1 MTFTTSAAPS
11 AAPGSGGVRKA
22 GVLLLSPTGL
32 LASIPHAM
40 SMTVDHHAM
49 RNSPSQRVRY
59 GHTAALALA
68 ISLTG
73 CTAKPPSAELFPLEP
88 GHHWIYSQQT
98 EMENGRSDSR
108 WLQISALPP
117 EDFDGVRAWRRS
129 SDDGA
134 EYWLRRDETGIFRI
148 ASRNEL
154 EDEPQKDPLPRYVLK
169 EPLALG
175 TEWQAQTVPYLL
187 ERRQGGF
194 PPELRHE
201 GKPVMMRY
209 SIDALNE
216 SVQVPAGRFEG
227 CLRVHGHATLKLY
240 VDPVTGWRDMPLTTL
255 EWYCPGPGLVKLARQ
270 EPAGSHFLLG
280 GSVTLELQSWE
291 AP

>member
-1 MTFTTSAAPS
+1 MTPTTPAATSP
-11 AAPGSGGVRKA
+11 APGSGGVRKA
-22 GVLLLSPTGL
+22 YARLLSPTGS
-32 LASIPHAM
+32 LARIRRAM
-40 SMTVDHHAM
+40 AEPADRSATHD
-49 RNSPSQRVRY
+49 SQSQRMSSARIA
-59 GHTAALALA
+59 TLALA
-68 ISLTG
+68 VSLAA

-88 GHHWIYSQQT
+88 GYQWVYSQHT

-108 WLQISALPP
+108 WLRLSSLPR
-117 EDFDGVRAWRRS
+117 EDFEGVTAWRRS

-134 EYWLRRDETGIFRI
+134 EYWLRRDATGIYRI

-154 EDEPQKDPLPRYVLK
+154 EDEPQKDALPRYVLK
-169 EPLALG
+169 EPLTLG

-201 GKPVMMRY
+201 GKPVTMRY